1 MEKVEQRFLRYAN
14 ILTASDEDSPRR
26 CPSTECQFDLARL
39 LEGELKALGLRDVR
53 LTENCYVYGFLP
65 ATPGMEKE
73 DRIGLIAHMDT
84 VNCVPAA
91 PLHARILKYE
101 GGDVVLNAEKGIVMR
116 EEQFENLRGV
126 RGHEIIVTDGTT
138 CLGADD
144 KAGVAEIMALME
156 YYSEHPEA
164 PHCAISVGFTPDE
177 EIGSGA
183 DEFDVPAFGAD
194 YAYTVDGGEANEI
207 EEETFNAAAAS
218 VRIRGLSIHPGSAK
232 DKMINALKVAMEL
245 DAMLPPAEVPE
256 HTAGREGFYH
266 LCGLSGGVDTAEMKY
281 IIRDHDMDR
290 FTRRKERMEKIA
302 DYLNGKYGAGT
313 VLLEM
318 KDSYYNMAIRLRE
331 VPQVAERARDAIR
344 KAGMSPVTLPVRGGT
359 DGSRLTYMGLPCP
372 NLGTGGRNCH
382 GVYEYA
388 SVDEMRRVVE
398 VLRHLTGPREEA

>member
-14 ILTASDEDSPRR
+14 ILTASDENSPDR
-26 CPSTECQFDLARL
+26 CPSTRCQFDLAKL
-39 LEGELKALGLRDVR
+39 LEKEMKELGLRDVR
-53 LTENCYVYGFLP
+53 LTEHCYVYGFLP

-91 PLHARILKYE
+91 PLHARILSYQ
-101 GGDVVLNAEKGIVMR
+101 GGDIVLNGEKGIVMR
-116 EEQFENLRGV
+116 EKNFESLRKV
-126 RGHEIIVTDGTT
+126 VGHQLIVTDGTT

-156 YYSEHPEA
+156 YYSEHPEQ

-183 DEFDVPAFGAD
+183 DLFDVPAFGAD
-194 YAYTVDGGEANEI
+194 YAYTVDGGEACEI
-207 EEETFNAAAAS
+207 EEETFNAAGAV

-232 DKMINALKVAMEL
+232 DKMVNALKVAMEL

-256 HTAGREGFYH
+256 HTEGREGFYH
-266 LCGLSGGVDTAEMKY
+266 LCDLNGNVDAAEAKY
-281 IIRDHDMDR
+281 IIRDHDMEK
-290 FTRRKERMEKIA
+290 FGLRKERMEKICA
-302 DYLNGKYGAGT
+302 YLNDKYGQGT
-313 VLLEM
+313 VELDL
-318 KDSYYNMAIRLRE
+318 KDSYYNMAQLLRE
-331 VPQVAERARDAIR
+331 KPMIAERARRAIR
-344 KAGMSPVTLPVRGGT
+344 KAGMTPVTLPVRGGT

-382 GVYEYA
+382 GVYEFA
-388 SVDEMRRVVE
+388 SVDEMHKVVE
-398 VLRHLTGPREEA
+398 VLTCLTGPQEKA